1 MKSVNEL
8 QKQLNGLVYKIKEC
22 NYIPNH
28 LKEDIIQDT
37 WVKIVEKMEDGTL
50 KDDFNEIK
58 GYTFFILRNF
68 CLAHHMSKDRI
79 PTVELKWEQAE
90 QKDESH
96 TIYKERLKNIIRER
110 IQATKYNKNTKLFVE
125 YVLDGKDYDTIFK
138 ELGLPREN
146 LRRIKQ
152 SLVLRLKADLRRPV
166 KYLIKNNND
175 LTISIPCYSLTDI
188 KDFFTEIPHRQI
200 TLLINNG
207 FVTKDEY
214 YVKTLI
220 KRKNK
225 II

>member
-22 NYIPNH
+22 NYIPNY

-37 WVKIVEKMEDGTL
+37 WVKIIEKMEDGTL

-68 CLAHHMSKDRI
+68 CLAHHNSKDRI
-79 PTVELKWEQAE
+79 PTVELKWELAE
-90 QKDESH
+90 QKDESDI
-96 TIYKERLKNIIRER
+96 IYKERLKNIIREK

-125 YVLDGKDYDTIFK
+125 YVLEGKDYDTIFK

-152 SLVLRLKADLRRPV
+152 SLVLRLKADMNRPV

-188 KDFFTEIPHRQI
+188 KDFFIEIPHRQI
-200 TLLINNG
+200 TLLINND

-220 KRKNK
+220 KRKK
-225 II
+225 KLS